1 METQLTWD
9 EYRILAR
16 RTQDHTLS
24 PREKLAHAV
33 LGLCS
38 ELHEADLES
47 SALVFGNP
55 EFSIVIKQRL
65 AFEIGDCYWMI
76 AELCDCLD
84 GESNGALFSLPY
96 EARNSRTRVSSVGAS
111 ALRSATAHLCNVAQ
125 KAFQGHEADN
135 SFVVKPALS
144 VIARHLESLAEKS
157 DFDTPVILQMNIEK
171 LKKRYPDGFSAEC
184 SVNREEGV

>member
-55 EFSIVIKQRL
+55 ESSSDTKTRL
-65 AFEIGDCYWMI
+65 ALEIGDCYWMI

-111 ALRSATAHLCNVAQ
+111 ALRSATAHLCSMAQ
-125 KAFQGHEADN
+125 KTFQGHKLDN
-135 SFVVKPALS
+135 ILRPKHSLS
-144 VIARHLESLAEKS
+144 VIVNRLEILAKRS
-157 DFDTPVILQMNIEK
+157 GFDTPTIPHMNIEK
-171 LKKRYPDGFSAEC
+171 LKKRYPDGFSAER
-184 SVNREEGV
+184 SVNRED

>member
-9 EYRILAR
+9 DYRVLAR
-16 RTQDHTLS
+16 RTQDPTLS
-24 PREKLAHAV
+24 PQEKLAHAV

-55 EFSIVIKQRL
+55 EFSNDTKTRL
-65 AFEIGDCYWMI
+65 ALEIGDCYWMI

-84 GESNGALFSLPY
+84 GESNGVLFSLPY
-96 EARNSRTRVSSVGAS
+96 GARNSRTTVPSVGAS
-111 ALRSATAHLCNVAQ
+111 ASRSATAHLCSMAQ

-135 SFVVKPALS
+135 NSVVKPALS
-144 VIARHLESLAEKS
+144 VIAGHLGCLAKKTG
-157 DFDTPVILQMNIEK
+157 FDTPTILHMNIEK
-171 LKKRYPDGFSAEC
+171 LKKRYPDGFSVDR
-184 SVNREEGV
+184 SVNREA